1 MMMVRY
7 PSEETAEKHRRIL
20 DEASRLFREKGL
32 SGVSVAD
39 LMGAAKL
46 THGAF
51 YNHFESKQAMYGE
64 CIDYVSTAAV
74 ERIGSNKPSDAGRRS
89 FASSYASV
97 EMRDEPGIA
106 CLMPSLG
113 GEIGR
118 EPAARPAMTRYV
130 RAFIGKI
137 ACHFPWPGKAEARRG
152 AIRMTASLVG
162 AMVLARAVDDEAF
175 SREILKEVVS
185 GLNARTHR

>member
-1 MMMVRY
+1 MVRY

-20 DEASRLFREKGL
+20 DQASRLFRENGL
-32 SGVSVAD
+32 ASVSVAD
-39 LMGAAKL
+39 LMGAAEL

-51 YNHFESKQAMYGE
+51 YNHFESKQTLYGE
-64 CIDYVSTAAV
+64 CIDHVSTSAL
-74 ERIGSNKPSDAGRRS
+74 ERIGSYKPSDAGKRR

-97 EMRDEPGIA
+97 EMRDEPGAA

-118 EPAARPAMTRYV
+118 ESAAKPAMTRYV
-130 RAFIGKI
+130 RDFIGKI
-137 ACHFPWPGKAEARRG
+137 ASHFPWPGKAEARRG

-162 AMVLARAVDDEAF
+162 AMVLARAVDDDAF
-175 SREILKEVVS
+175 SREILREVVS
-185 GLNARTHR
+185 GLHARTQR